1 MNRKRRKSEN
11 KEIYVYFIFK
21 SCLLL
26 KNVLFPFKDRKN
38 IDLII
43 HRKIFFFYFYVTKNK
58 YFDPKCF
65 VSK

>member
-21 SCLLL
+21 YCLSL
-26 KNVLFPFKDRKN
+26 KNVLLPFKDRKN

-43 HRKIFFFYFYVTKNK
+43 QRKINLYFICNEK
-58 YFDPKCF
+58 
-65 VSK
+65 